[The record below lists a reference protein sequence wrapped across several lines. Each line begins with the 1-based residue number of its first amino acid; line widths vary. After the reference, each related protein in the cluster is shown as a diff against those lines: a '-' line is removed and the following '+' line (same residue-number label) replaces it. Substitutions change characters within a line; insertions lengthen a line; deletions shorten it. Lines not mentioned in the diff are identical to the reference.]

1 MKWATRSLHQA
12 CNPNLKPSQGSRSS
26 QRPTVKDSQRHGETQ
41 SSVDFRGSGKRKRG
55 QQEFC
60 TTVCFKFGC
69 LGAVMCN
76 ASMMKNKHP
85 AEAGLELRRV
95 HNKFQLVK
103 LIARCLL
110 WILIPGREL
119 ASTQSK
125 DRWKL
130 QTEKHLGSL
139 GGRLTCEPGID
150 AESQREAESVK
161 QPHLLHRHSCVA
173 TTSPPCP
180 RPSPVP
186 SGALPGLVWETPGLR
201 LWKMK
206 EPRLLICVCFFF

>member
-12 CNPNLKPSQGSRSS
+12 CNPNLKLSQGSHSS
-26 QRPTVKDSQRHGETQ
+26 QRPTVKDSRRHGETEFCGFQ
-41 SSVDFRGSGKRKRG
+41 GAGQEEGG

-60 TTVCFKFGC
+60 TTVWFKFRC

-76 ASMMKNKHP
+76 ASMMKNKQP
-85 AEAGLELRRV
+85 AEAGLELRQV

-103 LIARCLL
+103 LIAHCLL

-130 QTEKHLGSL
+130 QTAKHLGSL
-139 GGRLTCEPGID
+139 EGRLTYEPGID

-161 QPHLLHRHSCVA
+161 QPHLLHRHSCAV
-173 TTSPPCP
+173 TTSPPSP

-186 SGALPGLVWETPGLR
+186 SGVLLGLVWEMPGLR

-206 EPRLLICVCFFF
+206 EPRLLICFFF